1 MLDIRFSNQEP
12 RIKEEGFV
20 QPLVVIVG
28 PTAVGKSA
36 LGVELASI
44 VNGEIISADSVQ
56 VYRQLNIGSAK
67 PTVQERKNIPHHLI
81 DYLDPQQPFT
91 VAQFQLQA
99 NLLINSIRKRGR
111 VPVLLGGTGLYIR
124 SLLDPYRF
132 SECSSEHLRKKWIDY
147 HKTEGK
153 EALHEALKQ
162 RDPLSAERL
171 HINDVVRIIRALEV
185 YELTGKTLSCQRQFQ
200 ENVYLPLDPSIIYIG
215 LTAPRE
221 IIYQRINL
229 RCEEMITRGL
239 LEEIQELLRNG
250 YSPKLKP
257 LQSIGYRHAIWHL
270 QGLLTL
276 SEMLRLLKRDT
287 RHFAK
292 RQLTWFS
299 RDPRI
304 TWYDITQTSSENI
317 LRCLSQTCAAR

>member
-1 MLDIRFSNQEP
+1 MH
-12 RIKEEGFV
+12 
-20 QPLVVIVG
+20 PLVVIVG
-28 PTAVGKSA
+28 PTAIGKSA
-36 LGVELASI
+36 LGVELARI

-67 PTVQERKNIPHHLI
+67 PTISERQNIPHHLI
-81 DYLDPQQPFT
+81 DYLDPHQPFT

-99 NLLINSIRKRGR
+99 NLLIEYIKERGH

-132 SECSSEHLRKKWIDY
+132 SECSSEHLREKWTDY
-147 HKTEGK
+147 HRIEGK
-153 EALHEALKQ
+153 EALYEALKL

-171 HINDVVRIIRALEV
+171 HINDVVRVIRALEV
-185 YELTGKTLSCQRQFQ
+185 YELTGKPLSSQRQLK
-200 ENVYLPLDPSIIYIG
+200 EYEYLPLDPSIIYLG

-221 IIYQRINL
+221 ILYQRINL
-229 RCEEMITRGL
+229 RCEEMLSQGL
-239 LEEIQELLRNG
+239 LEETQGLLQNG

-292 RQLTWFS
+292 RQLTWFR

-304 TWYDITQTSSENI
+304 TWYDITQTSIENI
-317 LRCLSQTCAAR
+317 LRDLSQTCAVR